1 MYKHDYVN
9 HIINY
14 MKLQDH
20 DRYVLETL
28 SIMLTLC
35 LKLSHAYNAQN
46 YAAIIG
52 TILLENDLDV
62 T

>member
-1 MYKHDYVN
+1 
-9 HIINY
+9 

-20 DRYVLETL
+20 DSYVLETL

-35 LKLSHAYNAQN
+35 LKLFHAYNAQN
-46 YAAIIG
+46 YAGIIG